1 MTIRCISKI
10 VSSMMAAAAL
20 VVAGPLSTA
29 AADESTAPVTVIST
43 STSTRAVSSDPQ
55 IRNSTLGYYE
65 YIGAEDAV
73 AWFDQVRADPS
84 RAQYLRL
91 GDKNSA
97 TSLDNAIKAAVALK
111 HGNTLRTTDNNFH
124 GLDPLRVSHLMT
136 AMAETASDVMYSKSS
151 MEHQNYDPFA
161 YGDYTSAGQNIAF
174 GYLDP
179 YAGWYLKE
187 KAAYDLHIRDEN
199 IVGHYLNITNSAYNI
214 TGYGIS
220 GSYAAQNFAG
230 SSSDRGV
237 TVDAYIASLV
247 NYKLLVANSDND
259 SPKPEQ
265 GGMET
270 PVYRLYN
277 PNNGLHHYTTSK
289 SETDDLVSLGW
300 RYENVSFTVSS
311 KGYPV
316 YRVYNPN
323 NGTHHY
329 TMSLTEA
336 RSLIDNGWHD
346 EGLAWHVSDNGNV
359 PVYRL
364 YNPNNGEHVFTTK
377 FDEYE
382 QVGAAGWTQESVAWI
397 ALK

>member
-1 MTIRCISKI
+1 MTIHSISKAA
-10 VSSMMAAAAL
+10 VSLAAVAAL
-20 VVAGPLSTA
+20 TVAGPVSTA
-29 AADESTAPVTVIST
+29 FADENPVSDSTISAFT
-43 STSTRAVSSDPQ
+43 SMKSVSSDSQ
-55 IRNSTLGYYE
+55 IRNSMLGYYE

-73 AWFDQVRADPS
+73 AWFDQVRADPL

-91 GDKNSA
+91 GDANSA
-97 TSLDNAIKAAVALK
+97 TSIDNAIKAALALK
-111 HGNTLRTTDNNFH
+111 RGNVLRTTDNNFR
-124 GLDPLRVSHLMT
+124 GLAPLRVSYLIT
-136 AMAETASDVMYSKSS
+136 AMAETASDEMYSKNS
-151 MEHQNYDPFA
+151 MEHQNYNPFD
-161 YGDYTSAGQNIAF
+161 YGSYTSAGQNIAF

-179 YAGWYLKE
+179 YAGWYVEE
-187 KAAYDLHIRDEN
+187 KAAYDFHIRDEN
-199 IVGHYLNITNSAYNI
+199 VVGHYLNITNSAYNV

-230 SSSDRGV
+230 SSSDKGV

-247 NYKLLVANSDND
+247 NYKLLVANSND
-259 SPKPEQ
+259 GSSKPEQ
-265 GGMET
+265 GGTET

-289 SETDDLVSLGW
+289 SETDGLVAAGW

-329 TMSLTEA
+329 TMSQTEA
-336 RSLIDNGWHD
+336 RSLISSGWRD
-346 EGLAWHVSDNGNV
+346 EGIAWHISDNGDV

-364 YNPNNGEHVFTTK
+364 YNPNSGEHVFTTN

-382 QVGAAGWTQESVAWI
+382 NVGAVGWTQESVAWI